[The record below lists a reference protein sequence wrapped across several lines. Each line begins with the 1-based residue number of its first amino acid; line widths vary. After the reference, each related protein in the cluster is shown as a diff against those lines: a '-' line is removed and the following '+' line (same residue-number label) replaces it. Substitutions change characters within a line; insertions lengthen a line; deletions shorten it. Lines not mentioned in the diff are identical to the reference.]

1 MGWKPAGPWAPAW
14 PWELPGS
21 FQHRTLHRGRWAA
34 RLVLESGQVLSFHST
49 LSPSL
54 GTSWT
59 LERWDSVSPGLQ
71 VASPA
76 GRRLRPGAV
85 SSSEMGVAFPSV
97 VVSRALLSFS
107 DLRFEFLTA
116 LTFVVLVIR

>member
-34 RLVLESGQVLSFHST
+34 RLVLESGQVPSFHST

-76 GRRLRPGAV
+76 GRRLRPGRCV
-85 SSSEMGVAFPSV
+85 FIRDGRGISLRGGFTGIAFFFRPQV
-97 VVSRALLSFS
+97 RIFDCVDFRRACH
-107 DLRFEFLTA
+107 
-116 LTFVVLVIR
+116 